1 MLSLLMIFSLTFLIS
16 FAGSVHP
23 GPVNLSVVQATL
35 RRGLSAGL
43 WLAAGGCV
51 PEIGYG
57 LLAVQGVNFFEQ
69 VPGLFNALRVA
80 IVPVLLGLGVL
91 TIFRRTRRPSTSR
104 LERET
109 GTGGRDSFSRG
120 LVLSLLNPQLL
131 PFWMVILVSYHGYP
145 MLRVST
151 LAQQVAFV
159 TGTSLGAF
167 GILYVYARLTHRHR
181 TRIERYLHPERFD
194 VVMGLGFVGMALWQ
208 GLRLWVF

>member
-1 MLSLLMIFSLTFLIS
+1 MLSLLLIFSLTFLIS

-43 WLAAGGCV
+43 WLATGGCV
-51 PEIGYG
+51 PEIVYG

-80 IVPVLLGLGVL
+80 IIPVLLGLGVL
-91 TIFRRTRRPSTSR
+91 TILRARRPSTSR
-104 LERET
+104 PEPET
-109 GTGGRDSFSRG
+109 GTGGRDSFIRG

-151 LAQQVAFV
+151 LAQQAAFV
-159 TGTSLGAF
+159 MGTSVGAF

-181 TRIERYLHPERFD
+181 TRIERYLHQERFD
-194 VVMGLGFVGMALWQ
+194 LVMGLGFVGMALWQ

>member
-1 MLSLLMIFSLTFLIS
+1 MFSLLLIFSLTFLIS

-43 WLAAGGCV
+43 RLAAGGCV
-51 PEIGYG
+51 PEIVYG
-57 LLAVQGVNFFEQ
+57 LLAVQGVNLVEQ
-69 VPGLFNALRVA
+69 VPGLFNALRIA

-91 TIFRRTRRPSTSR
+91 TIVRARRPTMPKP
-104 LERET
+104 ERQT
-109 GTGGRDSFSRG
+109 GTGGRDSFIRG

-131 PFWMVILVSYHGYP
+131 PFWMVILVSYHGHP
-145 MLRVST
+145 GLRVST
-151 LAQQVAFV
+151 LARQAAFV

-167 GILYVYARLTHRHR
+167 GILYLYAQLTHQHR

-194 VVMGLGFVGMALWQ
+194 LVMGLGFVGMGLWQ